1 MKSFLSV
8 LALLLCLLLA
18 VPALADAPGAGDTL
32 YVANPDPADRLNLRA
47 APRPDA
53 VSLGK
58 YYNGTPVYLL
68 EAPSAGYAHVR
79 IQGDSPEG

>member
-1 MKSFLSV
+1 MKPFLSV
-8 LALLLCLLLA
+8 LALLLCLFL
-18 VPALADAPGAGDTL
+18 PALAPAASFTAGDTL

-58 YYNGTPVYLL
+58 
-68 EAPSAGYAHVR
+68 
-79 IQGDSPEG
+79 

>member
-1 MKSFLSV
+1 MKPFLSI

-79 IQGDSPEG
+79 IQGDAPEG